1 MIEVLEPTPLKM
13 QGDDDE
19 EESEEESE
27 DSDDDGGEEEASEEE
42 EETVGA
48 EALLAHV
55 DSIIEHALRQEA

>member
-13 QGDDDE
+13 QGDDE

>member
-13 QGDDDE
+13 QGDDE

-27 DSDDDGGEEEASEEE
+27 DSDDDDGGEEEASEEE